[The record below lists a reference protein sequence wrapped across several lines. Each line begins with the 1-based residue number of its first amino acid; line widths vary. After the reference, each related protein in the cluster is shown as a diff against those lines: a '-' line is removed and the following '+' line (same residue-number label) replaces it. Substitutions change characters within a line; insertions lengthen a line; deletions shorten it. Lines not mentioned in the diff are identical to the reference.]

1 MFEEIKR
8 KTQKIYSLKKF
19 HGCFLIHIKT
29 ALFVVP
35 LIVLGKWK
43 FLLYYKSMYT
53 RKTRR

>member
-43 FLLYYKSMYT
+43 ISAVLQIHVHAQGT
-53 RKTRR
+53 